1 MRGRASGNVR
11 DISRLHGRDLDG
23 QTRATARTHDFSPY
37 WAQHYL
43 HFVMNNKERIR
54 RRIER
59 DKARRAA
66 KRAARMKELD
76 DYEKVFDFENI
87 WRSGIKCGNGV
98 RWKASVQRHQ
108 LFLLTQA
115 AELYL
120 ALENGTWQKSTGKFC
135 CFTLCERGH
144 KRDIRSTRIEERNG
158 QKCLCDYSLVPALQR
173 GLIYDNGATMKDKGI
188 TFAED
193 RIGLMLRRFIQK
205 VGAEEARK
213 SAYVVLFDFHGYF
226 DSIDH
231 AILSR
236 MIRQHYTDGRLIGT
250 VEKLIADF
258 GDRGLGLGSQISQIL
273 ALAFASELDHDLKD
287 RAGVKA
293 YERYMDDGIAVLATK
308 EEARAVLERIRDVAG
323 RLRLEL
329 NGKKTRIVKLSRG
342 FTFLKLRY
350 GVTESGKV
358 VRRIDRDGIKRM
370 RSRLRAYR
378 RKLNAG
384 KILLEN
390 IEMSMEAY
398 FANCDRADSG
408 RTKFAF
414 WKRFRRMFPESRAF
428 FKRKRTHTP
437 EDAVRYAVQWAKD
450 HPGKNRS
457 AFLADWR
464 EREREEN
471 NHAILQVG
479 FKRKDR

>member
-1 MRGRASGNVR
+1 
-11 DISRLHGRDLDG
+11 
-23 QTRATARTHDFSPY
+23 
-37 WAQHYL
+37 
-43 HFVMNNKERIR
+43 MNNRERIR
-54 RRIER
+54 KRIER
-59 DKARRAA
+59 DKAKRAA
-66 KRAARMKELD
+66 KKAARMKELD
-76 DYEKVFDFENI
+76 DYEKVFDFENV
-87 WRSGIKCGNGV
+87 WRSGVKCGNGV

-108 LFLLTQA
+108 LFLLTEA

-120 ALENGTWQKSTGKFC
+120 ALADGSWLNTTGKFC
-135 CFTLCERGH
+135 SFTLYERGH
-144 KRDIRSTRIEERNG
+144 RRDIRSTRIEERNG
-158 QKCLCDYSLVPALQR
+158 QKCLCDYSLVPTLQH

-193 RIGLMLRRFIQK
+193 RLGLMLRRFIQK
-205 VGAEEARK
+205 AGAKEAQN
-213 SAYVVLFDFHGYF
+213 AYVVLYDFHGYF
-226 DSIDH
+226 DSADH

-273 ALAFASELDHDLKD
+273 ALALASELDHDLKD
-287 RAGVKA
+287 RAGVKT

-308 EEARAVLERIRDVAG
+308 EEARAVLERIRDAAG

-342 FTFLKLRY
+342 FTFLKIRY
-350 GVTESGKV
+350 SVTESGKI

-370 RSRLRAYR
+370 RRRLRAYR
-378 RKLNAG
+378 RKLDAG
-384 KILLEN
+384 EILLEN
-390 IEMSMEAY
+390 VEMSMEAY

-414 WKRFRRMFPESRAF
+414 WKRFRRMFPESMAF

-437 EDAVRYAVQWAKD
+437 DDAARYAAQWKKD

-471 NHAILQVG
+471 NHALLQVS
-479 FKRKDR
+479 FRRKDR